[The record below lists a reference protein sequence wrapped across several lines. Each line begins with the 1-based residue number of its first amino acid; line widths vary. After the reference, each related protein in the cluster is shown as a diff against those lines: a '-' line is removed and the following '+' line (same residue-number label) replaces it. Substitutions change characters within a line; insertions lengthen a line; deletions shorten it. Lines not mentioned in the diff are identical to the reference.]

1 QFNMDAQYDKLSQ
14 QQINILQIEKDSQQ
28 KQSITYSK
36 DMALLSVSSS
46 NSDSSSEVGREKWGK
61 EIEFLFS
68 CIALS
73 VGLGN
78 VWRFPFIA
86 LANGGGAFVIPYIIV
101 LLLIGRPVYY
111 MEVIIGQFS
120 SRGCIKAFD
129 MVPLMKGIAY
139 GQVYATALATTYY
152 ASIMAL
158 TLKYLIASL
167 SDVLPWTY
175 CLAEWGSSC
184 IATSESLDQGANVTN
199 SKRISSA
206 ELFFTKTVLRES
218 ENIDEGLG
226 SPNWDLV
233 VCLMFAWLIIAVIL
247 VKGIRSS
254 GKASYFLA
262 IFPYIVMFIL
272 LGRALTLPG
281 SWDGIVYFLK
291 PQWSEL
297 LNPNVWYNA
306 ITQMF
311 FSLAICF
318 GTLVMYASF
327 NNFRKNVYRD
337 VIIIT
342 SVDSVTSILAGCIIF
357 GILGNLAYETKTTDI
372 ANVVKGGA
380 GLAFISYPEAIAKF
394 KFLPQV
400 FAVLFFMMLLVLGMG
415 SNIGMASCVIT
426 VIKDRFNHLPHWFL
440 STAMAVV
447 GFLCGIVYMTPGGQ
461 FVLNMV
467 DFFGCSFIALFLAI
481 AELIA
486 VGWIYGVKRL
496 CQDIEF
502 MLGVKTS
509 LYWRICWSIITP
521 GLMFLVLI
529 YTLITLEPL
538 QYKNVAY
545 PQMAYNLAW
554 IMWAIGVGQLPLW
567 ALYTIY
573 QQKGETFKEKFS
585 NSLKPRC
592 HWGPLEPKLL
602 EEYLAYR
609 KSLLHE
615 YEDEEE
621 TSLCSRFINNIFH

>member
-1 QFNMDAQYDKLSQ
+1 MEAQYDKLSQ
-14 QQINILQIEKDSQQ
+14 QQINILQIEKEREPR
-28 KQSITYSK
+28 QSITYTK
-36 DMALLSVSSS
+36 DEALLSTSS
-46 NSDSSSEVGREKWGK
+46 NSDSNSNTTREKWGK

-158 TLKYLIASL
+158 TLKYLISSL
-167 SDVLPWTY
+167 SDILPWTY
-175 CLAEWGSSC
+175 CLPEWGDSC
-184 IATSESLDQGANVTN
+184 IATSDSLDHDNTTN
-199 SKRISSA
+199 IKRISSA

-218 ENIDEGLG
+218 DSIDEGLG
-226 SPNWDLV
+226 IPNWDLV
-233 VCLMFAWLIIAVIL
+233 VCLMVAWIIIATIL
-247 VKGIRSS
+247 IKGIRSS

-297 LNPNVWYNA
+297 LNPSVWYNA

-318 GTLVMYASF
+318 GTLIMYASF

-342 SVDSVTSILAGCIIF
+342 SIDSVTSILAGCIIF
-357 GILGNLAYETKTTDI
+357 GILGNLAYETNTSDI

-400 FAVLFFMMLLVLGMG
+400 FALLFFLMLLVLGMG

-440 STAMAVV
+440 SSAMAVV

-461 FVLNMV
+461 FVLNLV

-481 AELIA
+481 AELVA

-509 LYWRICWSIITP
+509 LYWRICWAIVTP
-521 GLMFLVLI
+521 GLMFAVLV
-529 YTLITLEPL
+529 YTLITLKPL
-538 QYKNVAY
+538 DYKGVAY
-545 PQMAYNLAW
+545 PELAYNLAW
-554 IMWAIGVGQLPLW
+554 LIWAIGVGQLPLW
-567 ALYTIY
+567 ALYTISK
-573 QQKGETFKEKFS
+573 QPGKTLNEKFL
-585 NSLKPRC
+585 NSIKPCC
-592 HWGPLEPKLL
+592 HWGPLDPKLL
-602 EEYLAYR
+602 QEYLLYR
-609 KSLLHE
+609 RTLPGDCVDEISLW
-615 YEDEEE
+615 
-621 TSLCSRFINNIFH
+621 SRIYNNIFQ